1 MNKNKDSIYDFNK
14 LKESPFAPSTE
25 DELLDEYADLLVR
38 YQSFRNGNSDKL
50 DSASNLDE
58 FKKTNEEVRR
68 EFLRQNHHECSHRY
82 VMHLEKCFKSKNGC
96 QGLDIASRIAE
107 DLANICKAHGENLS
121 FLETELENAAQYDE
135 RQVVNLQFV
144 AEMVRLGD
152 IIHFSKDR
160 TPVVLQSA
168 IDFKSSFSQG
178 QWDIKSETQLKYEIK
193 DGTIIFTTDKI
204 KKPGHYYTLK
214 DYIGWVNGEIDN
226 YIRLSRNWD
235 EKYKF
240 DIKVNDKG
248 IKYDSKHFTPASG
261 NGFTLNQKRIIEL
274 LMGVELYKDKY
285 ACLRELYQNSLDACR
300 CRMAKDETENIKRDG
315 VIEFGIENRKYGRY
329 LYCMDNGTG
338 MTKEIIEKYLLHIG
352 TSYYKSADFRRQQ
365 AEDGHSFTPVSQFGI
380 GILSCFMI
388 GTEIEI
394 VTKTRDANECIALTI
409 ENERECMYYKP
420 ARENDV
426 EKIKRNGNIGTI
438 IWVKLKDYDK
448 LSVGKLEKTWAISE
462 FNYYDNIDNIPGKL
476 KEYYKLYHNHLY
488 RYLDEYIVVV
498 PEGITVKVK
507 TDDGNTTNIVSK
519 PYQLKIG
526 ELGLSDTDM
535 QNIFALHN
543 EDATEYNIWYDQ
555 LVANIKTYPININ
568 TEDVE
573 FRTFISL
580 PLSSNYDSIQPYMNR
595 NGEAVDGISVKQGEY
610 YDIFEIRLNLHKEGV
625 LNFVGNNRPQL
636 SIDRQRI
643 VYYPEEIGKI
653 MENVAEEYI
662 KTVIDIAKKHIK
674 DNHLQDDNDTVLAV
688 KRQVFEQL
696 ENYTGFYVNRLAD
709 GEYGNF
715 DWENLSGILGQ
726 KTTIREFMKMK
737 KIIVKNYDYREFDKL
752 TKSLFKA
759 KFLTADSV
767 KINEDNE
774 LTIECQGNPT
784 IPDNFIN
791 YESYLLLT
799 DDEAINFG
807 EYDLRTNLYPLVSKR
822 LADWVE
828 NDEIIFT
835 KGNNMVLKGYF
846 GRLTLASTINDSFN
860 ESLINPYNY
869 HNTFKNTLYYG
880 VNLSILEGKSLMSF
894 IFISP
899 SILTDKASKE
909 LEKIKEDFPEYYKGV
924 KEGWSVFVTD
934 GECVIYKPGIWKR
947 DDLLKEVPSYFW
959 EENKDEK
966 FVFSD
971 GTECKCP

>member
-1 MNKNKDSIYDFNK
+1 MDTS
-14 LKESPFAPSTE
+14 
-25 DELLDEYADLLVR
+25 
-38 YQSFRNGNSDKL
+38 
-50 DSASNLDE
+50 
-58 FKKTNEEVRR
+58 
-68 EFLRQNHHECSHRY
+68 
-82 VMHLEKCFKSKNGC
+82 
-96 QGLDIASRIAE
+96 
-107 DLANICKAHGENLS
+107 
-121 FLETELENAAQYDE
+121 
-135 RQVVNLQFV
+135 
-144 AEMVRLGD
+144 
-152 IIHFSKDR
+152 
-160 TPVVLQSA
+160 
-168 IDFKSSFSQG
+168 
-178 QWDIKSETQLKYEIK
+178 
-193 DGTIIFTTDKI
+193 
-204 KKPGHYYTLK
+204 
-214 DYIGWVNGEIDN
+214 
-226 YIRLSRNWD
+226 D

-248 IKYDSKHFTPASG
+248 IIYDRKHFTPASG

-315 VIEFGIENRKYGRY
+315 VIEFGIENRKDGRY

-394 VTKTRDANECIALTI
+394 VTKTRDANVCIALTI

-438 IWVKLKDYDK
+438 IWVKLKDDDE
-448 LSVGKLEKTWAISE
+448 LSVGKLEKPWAIIKYHSYKDA
-462 FNYYDNIDNIPGKL
+462 FLIPDKL
-476 KEYYKLYHNHLY
+476 LKYHKLYHNHLY
-488 RYLDEYIVVV
+488 GYIDEYIVVV
-498 PEGITVKVK
+498 PDNINVKVK

-535 QNIFALHN
+535 QIIYARYNKDALECNIS
-543 EDATEYNIWYDQ
+543 YDQ

-573 FRTFISL
+573 FKTFISL
-580 PLSSNYDSIQPYMNR
+580 PLSSDYGSFIPPYVDR
-595 NGEAVDGISVKQGEY
+595 SGETVDGISVKEGEY
-610 YDIFEIRLNLHKEGV
+610 YDIFEIRINLNEKGV

-643 VYYPEEIGKI
+643 VNYPEEIDKI

-662 KTVIDIAKKHIK
+662 KTVIDIAEKHIK
-674 DNHLQDDNDTVLAV
+674 DNHLQNDNDTVLAV
-688 KRQVFEQL
+688 KRQAIELCVML
-696 ENYTGFYVNRLAD
+696 LPKFYVNRLAD

-715 DWENLSGILGQ
+715 DWKNLSGILGQ

-737 KIIVKNYDYREFDKL
+737 KIIVKNYDHREFDPL

-767 KINEDNE
+767 KINEGNE
-774 LTIECQGNPT
+774 LTIECQVNPT
-784 IPDNFIN
+784 ILDNFIN
-791 YESYLLLT
+791 NEGYLLLT

-807 EYDLRTNLYPLVSKR
+807 EYDLKTNLYPLASKR
-822 LADWVE
+822 LANWVE
-828 NDEIIFT
+828 NDEIIYT
-835 KGNNMVLKGYF
+835 KGNNMVLIGYF
-846 GRLTLASTINDSFN
+846 GELALDSTINDRFN
-860 ESLINPYNY
+860 KSLINPYNY
-869 HNTFKNTLYYG
+869 HNTYKDTAYYG
-880 VNLSILEGKSLMSF
+880 VLSSILEGKNLMSF

-909 LEKIKEDFPEYYKGV
+909 LEKIKEDCPEYYKGV
-924 KEGWSVFVTD
+924 KEGWSVFVTNN
-934 GECVIYKPGIWKR
+934 ECVIYKPGIWKR
-947 DDLLKEVPSYFW
+947 DDLLKKVPSYFW
-959 EENKDEK
+959 KKHKYEE